1 MFVVELQSCKVKNTY
16 NLEAIPTH
24 KLLSRQNQA
33 VNNMKRNE
41 DRVARIKK
49 KESVKSP
56 LWIQVDKMVLG

>member
-56 LWIQVDKMVLG
+56 L